1 MNKNVNTAL
10 HRSLSIDAAS
20 DRVVNQVKSTP
31 LSLFEYHSYMSAEY
45 GALFAINEILSESIS
60 IFSKPWQYVTINV
73 ISNKTKP

>member
-31 LSLFEYHSYMSAEY
+31 LSLFEYHSYMSRAEY

-60 IFSKPWQYVTINV
+60 IFSKP
-73 ISNKTKP
+73 